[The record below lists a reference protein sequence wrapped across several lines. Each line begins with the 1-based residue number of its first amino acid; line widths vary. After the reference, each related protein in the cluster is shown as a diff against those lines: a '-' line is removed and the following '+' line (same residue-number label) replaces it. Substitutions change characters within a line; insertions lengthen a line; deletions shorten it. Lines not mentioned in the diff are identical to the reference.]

1 MDLNELLNNN
11 ISKPTN
17 EIEINKIDIYLKQRT
32 GRKYVTEIFGINFND
47 QERLK
52 TFAKDLRKKFS
63 CCCSIE
69 KNDNNNLYLKLSS
82 KELTKYKTKIID
94 PKRENYILERLNNK
108 KLLDNKFV
116 KDIWTVIFKKSCK
129 IQKNDINFIINSF
142 NSTNS

>member
-69 KNDNNNLYLKLSS
+69 KNDNDNLYLKLSS
-82 KELTKYKTKIID
+82 KDVNSITDFLLKTFNINKDNIIIHGD
-94 PKRENYILERLNNK
+94 
-108 KLLDNKFV
+108 
-116 KDIWTVIFKKSCK
+116 
-129 IQKNDINFIINSF
+129 
-142 NSTNS
+142 

>member
-69 KNDNNNLYLKLSS
+69 KNDNDTYLKLSS
-82 KELTKYKTKIID
+82 K
-94 PKRENYILERLNNK
+94 
-108 KLLDNKFV
+108 
-116 KDIWTVIFKKSCK
+116 
-129 IQKNDINFIINSF
+129 DINLITIFLMKTFNISKNNIIIHGD
-142 NSTNS
+142 